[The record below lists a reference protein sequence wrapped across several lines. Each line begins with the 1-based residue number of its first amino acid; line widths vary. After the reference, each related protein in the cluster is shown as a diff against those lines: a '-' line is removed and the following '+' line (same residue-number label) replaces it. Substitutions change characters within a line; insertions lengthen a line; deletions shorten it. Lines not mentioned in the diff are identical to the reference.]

1 MKIFLFLTMLYIV
14 SACALESNTPITAIP
29 EEVVPE
35 EVVSE
40 EVVVIKET
48 KACSQEGTCK

>member
-29 EEVVPE
+29 EEVAP
-35 EVVSE
+35 E